1 MNLLIVEDEPE
12 MITAMSSMIE
22 NYNKEIRILASSSPS
37 EAIGIF
43 EEHDIDAALLDIRM
57 PEMSGFDLAE
67 YFTMRKPDI
76 SLVFITAYNS
86 YAQEAF
92 DANAVDYVLKPIRQ
106 ERLYRALDKI
116 SKELAERK
124 NKRLEISPK
133 IQIKALGKIIVS
145 SGDSILKWK
154 RKKSMEVFSYL
165 LHQEPAPVHKDILC
179 ELMWPECV
187 PKKAS
192 HYLQTII
199 YQLRKS
205 MAEVA
210 DNRILI
216 EYADHC
222 YRLKL
227 DCVMYDVNLFQLA
240 YRHALAQRNPSME
253 LLMEAEQIYSGP
265 YYGEEC
271 WVWALGKQ
279 QSLSIKY
286 QRVLEQIIEYKMQSG
301 SIEETLFYM
310 EKWFSGGFYGKQS
323 QYNAWIKTNTGKDES
338 ALR

>member
-12 MITAMSSMIE
+12 MIAAIKIMIE
-22 NYNKEIRILASSSPS
+22 SYNKEIQIITCGCPS
-37 EAIGIF
+37 EAIKVF
-43 EEHDIDAALLDIRM
+43 DEQAVDAALLDIRL
-57 PEMSGFDLAE
+57 PEMSGFDLAD
-67 YFTMRKPDI
+67 YFSMRKPGL

-92 DANAVDYVLKPIRQ
+92 DANAVDYVLKPIRK

-116 SKELAERK
+116 SVELEERK
-124 NKRLEISPK
+124 SRI
-133 IQIKALGKIIVS
+133 IKARPQVQINVLGKIIVS
-145 SGDSILKWK
+145 SGDFILKWK
-154 RKKSMEVFSYL
+154 RKKSMEVFAYL

-179 ELMWPECV
+179 ELMWPDCE

-205 MAEVA
+205 IAEVA
-210 DNRILI
+210 DNRIVI

-227 DCVMYDVNLFQLA
+227 DCVSYDVKTFHCA
-240 YRHALAQRNPSME
+240 YRNAFAQRNPE
-253 LLMEAEQIYSGP
+253 IGDLVEAEQIYTGP

-286 QRVLEQIIEYKMQSG
+286 QRVLEQIIEYKMRSG
-301 SIEETLFYM
+301 IIDETLFYI
-310 EKWFSGGFYGKQS
+310 EKWFAGGFYGRQG
-323 QYNAWIKTNTGKDES
+323 QYSAWIKEFTG
-338 ALR
+338 R